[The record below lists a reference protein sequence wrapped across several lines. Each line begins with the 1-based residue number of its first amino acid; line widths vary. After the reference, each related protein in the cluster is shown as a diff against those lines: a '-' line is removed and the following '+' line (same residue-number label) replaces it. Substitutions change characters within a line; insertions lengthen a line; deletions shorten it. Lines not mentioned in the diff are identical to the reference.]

1 MKYRYSKF
9 TGDDLDELD
18 LEELLSKLSD
28 MLLGSGFE
36 NPYGMAYDD
45 DDDEPGHSRQSL
57 HDAILEAILSGGIL
71 SDETLERV
79 LGKDWRDADD
89 AEQRLDALIDKIIE
103 KLQAGGYLSGPPD
116 LNQNPDER
124 EGPGSGAMG
133 NPAQYRFEITDK
145 SLDFL
150 GYRALRDLLGS
161 LGKSSLGRHDTREM
175 ATGIEASGASKPYEF
190 GDTMNLDASGT
201 IMNAVLRAR
210 RAAAADLPP
219 EGGSH
224 GIPGG
229 DAVQAGDSWLPPSG
243 GRETRSDR
251 NPGIVVDYQD
261 LMVAQG
267 EYQSSCATVLMLDC
281 SHSMILYGEDRFTPA
296 KRVALALANLIRLQY
311 PGDALKVV
319 LFHDSAEEIPLSQLA
334 RVRVGPYYTNTREGL
349 RLARRLLE
357 RQQKDMR
364 QIVMIT
370 DGKPSAL
377 TRPDGRI
384 YRNAFGLDPF
394 IVSETF
400 AEVAACRK
408 AGILINTF
416 MLARDY
422 DLVSFVRK
430 VAEICHGKAYFT
442 TPRTL
447 GRYVLMDYMD
457 KKTRTIH

>member
-1 MKYRYSKF
+1 
-9 TGDDLDELD
+9 
-18 LEELLSKLSD
+18 
-28 MLLGSGFE
+28 
-36 NPYGMAYDD
+36 
-45 DDDEPGHSRQSL
+45 
-57 HDAILEAILSGGIL
+57 
-71 SDETLERV
+71 
-79 LGKDWRDADD
+79 
-89 AEQRLDALIDKIIE
+89 
-103 KLQAGGYLSGPPD
+103 
-116 LNQNPDER
+116 
-124 EGPGSGAMG
+124 
-133 NPAQYRFEITDK
+133 
-145 SLDFL
+145 
-150 GYRALRDLLGS
+150 
-161 LGKSSLGRHDTREM
+161 
-175 ATGIEASGASKPYEF
+175 YE
-190 GDTMNLDASGT
+190 
-201 IMNAVLRAR
+201 
-210 RAAAADLPP
+210 
-219 EGGSH
+219 
-224 GIPGG
+224 
-229 DAVQAGDSWLPPSG
+229 
-243 GRETRSDR
+243 
-251 NPGIVVDYQD
+251 D

-319 LFHDSAEEIPLSQLA
+319 LFHDSAEEIPLSQVA

-349 RLARRLLE
+349 RLARRILE

-377 TRPDGRI
+377 TRADGRI
-384 YRNAFGLDPF
+384 YRNAFGLDPY

-457 KKTRTIH
+457 KKTRTIHRRCCLRQSRYFRGRASCFCRTCSCRCTSSSRGTGRWWTKRSAAIGSSAWCCSGPDGNAITRGGRPCTRSAARASSRTPSGCP

>member
-18 LEELLSKLSD
+18 LEELLGKLSD
-28 MLLGSGFE
+28 LFLGSGFE
-36 NPYGMAYDD
+36 NPYGFPYEDD
-45 DDDEPGHSRQSL
+45 GESGHSWQSL
-57 HDAILEAILSGGIL
+57 HDAIMEAILNGGML
-71 SDETLERV
+71 SEETLERL
-79 LGKDWRDADD
+79 LGEDWRDAED
-89 AEQRLDALIDKIIE
+89 AEQRLEQLIDKIIE
-103 KLQAGGYLSGPPD
+103 KLQAQGYLSGQPD
-116 LNQNPDER
+116 LEQER
-124 EGPGSGAMG
+124 ERREAGGGGMG
-133 NPAQYRFEITDK
+133 NPEQYRFEITDK

-150 GYRALRDLLGS
+150 GFKALRDLLGS

-201 IMNAVLRAR
+201 IMNAVLRTR
-210 RAAAADLPP
+210 
-219 EGGSH
+219 
-224 GIPGG
+224 
-229 DAVQAGDSWLPPSG
+229 
-243 GRETRSDR
+243 RSDEASGTS
-251 NPGIVVDYQD
+251 GIEVDYQD

-319 LFHDSAEEIPLSQLA
+319 LFHDSAEEIPLAQLA
-334 RVRVGPYYTNTREGL
+334 RSKVGPYYTNTREGL
-349 RLARRLLE
+349 RLARRILE

-384 YRNAFGLDPF
+384 YRNAFGLDPYV
-394 IVSETF
+394 VSETF

-416 MLARDY
+416 MLARDP

-430 VAEICHGKAYFT
+430 VAQICHGKAYFT